1 MEQVDNSIMSDKEN
15 KSFIAWLLILL
26 SISLATRLFFLF
38 STERTLDMD
47 ECVVGIMIKRV
58 AFQGDRFFHLS
69 GSDYGG
75 GHALIAYTLAP
86 FAKLFGT
93 GDVLTQSM
101 TVLSSVIL
109 VAVVAIIAR
118 RAAGPCVGLM
128 TGLLF
133 SFSPSFFKASFQVN
147 AYIETM
153 LLAATALLF
162 FSKTLDA
169 HTKNSFIKS
178 LYAVGFGFF
187 SGAALWSFEF
197 AAVIIFPVFVSA
209 LLYIRNIGFK
219 NICFS
224 SLAFFSG
231 WSVQINYLLHEKP
244 SSSLFGRWITFNS
257 ASDYLHA
264 LQTLAFSKFPDFF
277 SPYIYHYPPQRPAYS
292 LLLTILFAISFIF
305 ILYAAFSSLT
315 TSKKKEKKVILTV
328 CVTVAYYFAA
338 LTLFKNA
345 MSFPRYFLPLS
356 PVIAFVF
363 ALVASFLLN
372 TKTKSRIFGI
382 VLISL
387 ILSLQTVS
395 LFDMSRC
402 RMNSCQNRSRID
414 KTIEF
419 LDSRG
424 VKGIY
429 TDFTTK
435 WQVAFY
441 SDERIIGSD
450 FAFDNMPRHIPYE
463 LRIAEMDNV
472 PFVFPSDWI
481 VLEEIENGL
490 KRGNVKHLKT
500 EIEGLTLI
508 YDIEKPIKP
517 FDWLFY

>member
-1 MEQVDNSIMSDKEN
+1 MSDKEN

-26 SISLATRLFFLF
+26 LTSLATRLFFLF
-38 STERTLDMD
+38 TTEHTLDMD

-93 GDVLTQSM
+93 GDILTQSM
-101 TVLSSVIL
+101 TVFSSIIL
-109 VAVVAIIAR
+109 IGVVVMIAR
-118 RAAGPCVGLM
+118 RAASPCVGLM

-153 LLAATALLF
+153 LLAALALLF
-162 FSKTLDA
+162 FQKTLDVKL
-169 HTKNSFIKS
+169 KNSFTKS

-197 AAVIIFPVFVSA
+197 AAALLFPVFVSA
-209 LLYIRNIGFK
+209 LFYVRNIGFK
-219 NICFS
+219 NLCFS
-224 SLAFFSG
+224 ALAFFSG

-257 ASDYLHA
+257 ASDYFHA
-264 LQTLAFSKFPDFF
+264 LKTLALIKFPDFF
-277 SPYIYHYPPQRPAYS
+277 SPYIYHYPPQRQTYS
-292 LLLTILFAISFIF
+292 LLLTLLFAVSFIF
-305 ILYAAFSSLT
+305 VLYAVFSALFAP
-315 TSKKKEKKVILTV
+315 SKKQKKVVLVV
-328 CVTVAYYFAA
+328 CVAVAYYFAA

-363 ALVASFLLN
+363 ALTSSFLLN
-372 TKTKSRIFGI
+372 TKAKSRAFGI

-387 ILSLQTVS
+387 ILILQIAS

-402 RMNSCQNRSRID
+402 RMNSCQNRSRIF

-419 LDSRG
+419 LDNKG
-424 VKGIY
+424 YEGIY

-435 WQVAFY
+435 WQIAFY

-463 LRIAEMDNV
+463 LKIAEMDKV

-490 KRGNVKHLKT
+490 KRGNVGYSKT

-517 FDWLFY
+517 FDWLFF